1 MKIILYNTTDNNN
14 VINKVLKDSTEFEIK
29 FKDKTD
35 IMKPVVLLHSETDV
49 NFNYAYMENFKRFYF
64 IESIEIFPNNIYSLS
79 LTCDVL
85 ESFKDEILKSSG
97 YISQQ
102 NENINPYYN
111 TDYETE
117 VKKEVDL
124 YESDTEINVDEKSII
139 LVTVGGVK

>member
-14 VINKVLKDSTEFEIK
+14 VINKVLRDSTEFDIK

-85 ESFKDEILKSSG
+85 ESFKDEILKSNG

>member
-111 TDYETE
+111 ADYETE

>member
-14 VINKVLKDSTEFEIK
+14 VINKVLRDSTEFDIK